1 MLTNNGSKAHPN
13 RTFCHLR
20 ILDNAPMA
28 AKLNIAELIGVSPKS
43 EFDLA
48 EMVEKG
54 LPTAAIARLKEEGLT
69 FSEIS
74 AVVIS
79 PRTLKHRKARGEQLS
94 HEETDR
100 MVRVAR
106 IIALAEQVFG
116 TRDKALTWL
125 RSKDDRL
132 KERTPLS
139 MLHTE
144 SGGRLVE
151 NMLWQ
156 IDEGIYA

>member
-1 MLTNNGSKAHPN
+1 
-13 RTFCHLR
+13 
-20 ILDNAPMA
+20 MA
-28 AKLNIAELIGVSPKS
+28 AKLNLADYIGVSPKS

-48 EMVEKG
+48 EIVEKG
-54 LPTAAIARLKEEGLT
+54 LPTGSIALLKEKGLT
-69 FSEIS
+69 FSEVSEI
-74 AVVIS
+74 VIS

-116 TRDKALTWL
+116 NRDKALTWL
-125 RSKDDRL
+125 RSTDDRIN
-132 KERTPLS
+132 ERTPLS

>member
-1 MLTNNGSKAHPN
+1 MP
-13 RTFCHLR
+13 
-20 ILDNAPMA
+20 
-28 AKLNIAELIGVSPKS
+28 AKLNIAEFIGVSPKS

-48 EMVEKG
+48 AIVEKG
-54 LPTAAIARLKEEGLT
+54 LPVASIARLKAEGLT

-74 AVVIS
+74 AIVIS

-100 MVRVAR
+100 VVRVAR
-106 IIALAEQVFG
+106 IVALAEQVFG
-116 TRDKALTWL
+116 NRDKALTWL
-125 RSKDDRL
+125 RSKDGRIN
-132 KERTPLS
+132 ERTPLS

>member
-1 MLTNNGSKAHPN
+1 
-13 RTFCHLR
+13 
-20 ILDNAPMA
+20 MA
-28 AKLNIAELIGVSPKS
+28 AKLNIAEFIGVSPKT
-43 EFDLA
+43 ELDLA
-48 EMVEKG
+48 EIVEKG
-54 LPTAAIARLKEEGLT
+54 LPTGSIALLKEQGLT
-69 FSEIS
+69 FSEVS
-74 AVVIS
+74 AIVIS

-116 TRDKALTWL
+116 NRDKALAWL
-125 RSKDDRL
+125 RSKDDRIN
-132 KERTPLS
+132 ERTPLS